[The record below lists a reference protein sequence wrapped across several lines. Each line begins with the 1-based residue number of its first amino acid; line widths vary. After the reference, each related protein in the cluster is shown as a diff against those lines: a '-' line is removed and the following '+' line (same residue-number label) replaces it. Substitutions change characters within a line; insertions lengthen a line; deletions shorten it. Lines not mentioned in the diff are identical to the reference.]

1 MSYARACR
9 ILDAVKDGHPYPL
22 HIINR
27 ALQLTGDL
35 EEECF

>member
-1 MSYARACR
+1 MSYASACR
-9 ILDAVKDGHPYPL
+9 ILDALKDGYLYPL

-35 EEECF
+35 EEES